1 MNGYNMK
8 TIEERAWEKYPEV
21 IKHHNLVQIDINEKK
36 RKMYIEIATEQKAI
50 DNAELLKLKSA
61 WEKEAQINHD
71 DEANYKQGYHD
82 AIEKAKKESILR
94 CRMCKH
100 WGTIDYWGN
109 PTNYTVGNNH
119 SCKFFKTKDGKCYK
133 RHRASRPACEHF
145 ERKEE

>member
-1 MNGYNMK
+1 MK

-82 AIEKAKKESILR
+82 AIEKACNWLKER
-94 CRMCKH
+94 VQCGVH
-100 WGTIDYWGN
+100 PQNAYG
-109 PTNYTVGNNH
+109 
-119 SCKFFKTKDGKCYK
+119 FAEEF
-133 RHRASRPACEHF
+133 
-145 ERKEE
+145 RKAMEK